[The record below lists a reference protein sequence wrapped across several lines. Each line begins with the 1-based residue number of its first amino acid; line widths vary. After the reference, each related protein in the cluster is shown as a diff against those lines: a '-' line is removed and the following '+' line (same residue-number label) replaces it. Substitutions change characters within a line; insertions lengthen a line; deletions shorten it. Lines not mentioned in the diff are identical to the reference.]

1 MSTASQKLHII
12 DTPNEDEAKL
22 AAESSRL
29 LAALI
34 GRGDTAQLRL
44 VDGEEEITIPVSAIK
59 MLVGILNQMAKGNA
73 ISMVPIHAELTS
85 QQAADFL
92 NVSRPYLVKLLDGE
106 KIPHHKVGVRRKV
119 LFKDL
124 MEYKTK
130 RDEESNA
137 ALDELTKQAQELNMG
152 Y

>member
-1 MSTASQKLHII
+1 MSTTAQKLHII

-34 GRGDTAQLRL
+34 GRGDAAQLRL
-44 VDGEEEITIPVSAIK
+44 LDGEEEITVPVAAIK
-59 MLVGILNQMAKGNA
+59 MLVDILNQMAKGNA
-73 ISMVPIHAELTS
+73 ISMVPIHAELTT

-92 NVSRPYLVKLLDGE
+92 NVSRPYLVKLLEGE
-106 KIPHHKVGVRRKV
+106 EIPYHKVGVRRKV
-119 LFKDL
+119 FFKDL

-130 RDEESNA
+130 RDEESIT